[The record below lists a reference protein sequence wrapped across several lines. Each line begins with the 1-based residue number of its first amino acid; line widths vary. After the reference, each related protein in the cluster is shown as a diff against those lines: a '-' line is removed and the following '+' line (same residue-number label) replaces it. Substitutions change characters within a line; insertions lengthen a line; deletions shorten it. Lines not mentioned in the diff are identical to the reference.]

1 MGPGSATPAVRAL
14 PQVHAPQ
21 SEGFGLVRRPA
32 AYGAD
37 AAHTA
42 DAAQPPHADAANDRH
57 LSPDGRGD
65 PGDLDLRTA
74 MSPSQRDALHA
85 LIHARSPARGARW
98 ARRDRGIDFVWAGTL
113 ALLLALAASSI
124 DRGRIFVATA
134 DHLHAVAEAKAA
146 VKMAEA
152 RSAAPAPR
160 TAAVAV
166 PVAPAAAAPRAAVAS
181 QSSPGTSRTM

>member
-1 MGPGSATPAVRAL
+1 MTNQLTFKLMGPGSATPAVRAL

-37 AAHTA
+37 AAHAA

-57 LSPDGRGD
+57 LSPDPRGD
-65 PGDLDLRTA
+65 SSDLDLRTA

-85 LIHARSPARGARW
+85 LTHARAAVPGARW

-124 DRGRIFVATA
+124 DCGRIFVATA
-134 DHLHAVAEAKAA
+134 DRLHAVAEA
-146 VKMAEA
+146 
-152 RSAAPAPR
+152 RSAVRAARATAVETPAE
-160 TAAVAV
+160 TAE
-166 PVAPAAAAPRAAVAS
+166 APRAAVAS